1 MFTSGNQIGT
11 CGNLDIQ
18 CICSNSSFLSSIAC
32 CLASACDAA
41 DQQAAVAY
49 AKQICTTAGVTVPNA
64 VSCVSSSTTA
74 TATSAVSSA
83 GSPTGPST
91 GTSVASSTSTAE
103 ASATSAS
110 ATSASATS
118 ASATKNAG
126 IQNAAGAGM
135 SFAGGL
141 AAVFAL
147 L

>member
-1 MFTSGNQIGT
+1 MFTSGSEIGT

-18 CICSNSSFLSSIAC
+18 CICSSASFLSSIAC

-64 VSCVSSSTTA
+64 VSCASSSTTA

-83 GSPTGPST
+83 SAPAGPST
-91 GTSVASSTSTAE
+91 GTSVASSTSATE
-103 ASATSAS
+103 VSATSAS
-110 ATSASATS
+110 TP

-126 IQNAAGAGM
+126 IQNAASAGM

>member
-1 MFTSGNQIGT
+1 MFTSGNQIGS

-18 CICSNSSFLSSIAC
+18 CICSSSSFLSSIAC
-32 CLASACDAA
+32 CLSSACDAA

-49 AKQICTTAGVTVPNA
+49 AKQICTTAGVTVPDA
-64 VSCVSSSTTA
+64 VSCASSSTTA
-74 TATSAVSSA
+74 TATSAASSA
-83 GSPTGPST
+83 RSSTGPST
-91 GTSVASSTSTAE
+91 GTSVTSSTSAAE
-103 ASATSAS
+103 VSAP
-110 ATSASATS
+110 S